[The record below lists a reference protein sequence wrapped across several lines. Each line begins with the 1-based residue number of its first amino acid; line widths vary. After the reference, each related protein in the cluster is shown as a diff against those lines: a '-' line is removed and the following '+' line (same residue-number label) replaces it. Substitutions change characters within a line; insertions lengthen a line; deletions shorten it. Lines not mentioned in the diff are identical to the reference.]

1 MIDIQLIKPDQLH
14 YPKLDRTRLI
24 AFILVLWTAIL
35 FSSPHL
41 SAQDIALKNN
51 LLYDIAA
58 TPNLSLEVIL
68 AEQWSIGFGAGF
80 NPFPLKDTREH
91 K

>member
-1 MIDIQLIKPDQLH
+1 M
-14 YPKLDRTRLI
+14 
-24 AFILVLWTAIL
+24 L

-58 TPNLSLEVIL
+58 TPNLSLENWRTCIC
-68 AEQWSIGFGAGF
+68 ATSSKCPFGT
-80 NPFPLKDTREH
+80 KTQRST
-91 K
+91 